1 MMSYMIDGSRE
12 SRRLDSPLIAERVR
26 ADNLGSFLR
35 PPYLLEARRTVAG
48 GELRAVEDRAVREVL
63 ALQESVGLPVVTDGE
78 YRRRLFFST
87 VESIFDGIDPEGYV
101 RTHRDESGNVE
112 EVRTPVPVAR
122 LERRGWLA
130 DVELDFVLANS
141 SRPVKVTMPSP
152 SLLDVYWTEELS
164 GRAYPSREAY
174 LEHLIELMRED
185 ALELAA
191 RGAAHIQLDAPHYAY
206 IQTVL
211 PDISDRDA
219 TLRRLVECDNRVL
232 RGIEGVTTCL
242 HICRGNYKSR
252 FTGTEPYETFAA
264 SILPYAE
271 FDRLLLEYD
280 DERSGGFAPLRHTR
294 EDATVVLG
302 LVTTKR
308 SDMESADELKARIE
322 EASRHVPLERL
333 ALSTQCGFGSAAE
346 GNLISYE
353 AQRAKLELV
362 VEVARDV
369 WGEV

>member
-1 MMSYMIDGSRE
+1 
-12 SRRLDSPLIAERVR
+12 
-26 ADNLGSFLR
+26 
-35 PPYLLEARRTVAG
+35 
-48 GELRAVEDRAVREVL
+48 
-63 ALQESVGLPVVTDGE
+63 
-78 YRRRLFFST
+78 
-87 VESIFDGIDPEGYV
+87 
-101 RTHRDESGNVE
+101 
-112 EVRTPVPVAR
+112 
-122 LERRGWLA
+122 
-130 DVELDFVLANS
+130 
-141 SRPVKVTMPSP
+141 MPSP

-164 GRAYPSREAY
+164 GRAYPSRDAY

-211 PDISDRDA
+211 PEISDRDA

-280 DERSGGFAPLRHTR
+280 DERSGGFAPLRHAR

-362 VEVARDV
+362 VEVAHDV